1 MAGIESEK
9 WLHSIVKRV
18 EERAKNGDF
27 SDFENLDILD
37 NISSGNLDDLL
48 ADFANLT
55 TKEPESMLLNIFLLK
70 RIYEIVE
77 SDSVDNSTIKKA
89 VDSML
94 ILRDRGVI
102 L

>member
-1 MAGIESEK
+1 MTNIESK
-9 WLHSIVKRV
+9 KQLHFKI
-18 EERAKNGDF
+18 DF
-27 SDFENLDILD
+27 SAFQNLNILN

-48 ADFANLT
+48 TDLANLT

-89 VDSML
+89 VDSMI